1 MRSARSRG
9 RGQKRRLNYVP
20 DANVGRIVRCRRRAP
35 SIFQLPW
42 KFRSWEM
49 RFASVHTLNNVAV
62 QSATAPS
69 LLSFLSL
76 PKKRVGGEGK
86 ERKERNKNKKMVSVI
101 VARDSR
107 FLSISFA
114 PFICTLVTAS
124 SSKSFLFRSK
134 RETGSLSS
142 RRTVSLEYPAYRI
155 LESGIRVSSEIAR
168 CFPPFAILMK
178 RASMKLYIKKEE
190 GVYIVYRS
198 RGEVRF
204 DSSDSPIIRT
214 ESCLDDDKRQ
224 TIYFANLCPARIA
237 CARQSEAIYK
247 LIG

>member
-1 MRSARSRG
+1 MARLQFVGIKKFRRCGRKCKKREKERFPWEADFVRSAWWFMRSARSRG

-42 KFRSWEM
+42 KFRSWET

-76 PKKRVGGEGK
+76 PKKRAGGEGK

-101 VARDSR
+101 VARDSIPVDFFR
-107 FLSISFA
+107 SFYR
-114 PFICTLVTAS
+114 TLVTAS

-142 RRTVSLEYPAYRI
+142 RRTISLEYPAYRI

-178 RASMKLYIKKEE
+178 RASMK
-190 GVYIVYRS
+190 
-198 RGEVRF
+198 F
-204 DSSDSPIIRT
+204 
-214 ESCLDDDKRQ
+214 
-224 TIYFANLCPARIA
+224 
-237 CARQSEAIYK
+237 
-247 LIG
+247 

>member
-1 MRSARSRG
+1 MARLQFVGIKKFRRCGRKCKKREKEREKDFPGRRISWWFMRSARSRG
-9 RGQKRRLNYVP
+9 WGQKRRLNYVP

-42 KFRSWEM
+42 KFRSWET

-76 PKKRVGGEGK
+76 PKKRAGGEGK

-101 VARDSR
+101 VARDSIPVDFFR
-107 FLSISFA
+107 SFYR
-114 PFICTLVTAS
+114 TLVTAS

-142 RRTVSLEYPAYRI
+142 RRTISLEYPAYRI

-178 RASMKLYIKKEE
+178 RASMK
-190 GVYIVYRS
+190 
-198 RGEVRF
+198 F
-204 DSSDSPIIRT
+204 
-214 ESCLDDDKRQ
+214 
-224 TIYFANLCPARIA
+224 
-237 CARQSEAIYK
+237 
-247 LIG
+247 

>member
-42 KFRSWEM
+42 KFRSWET

-76 PKKRVGGEGK
+76 PKKRVGGEEK

-178 RASMKLYIKKEE
+178 RASMK
-190 GVYIVYRS
+190 
-198 RGEVRF
+198 F
-204 DSSDSPIIRT
+204 
-214 ESCLDDDKRQ
+214 
-224 TIYFANLCPARIA
+224 
-237 CARQSEAIYK
+237 
-247 LIG
+247 

>member
-1 MRSARSRG
+1 M
-9 RGQKRRLNYVP
+9 
-20 DANVGRIVRCRRRAP
+20 
-35 SIFQLPW
+35 
-42 KFRSWEM
+42 
-49 RFASVHTLNNVAV
+49 NNVAV

-76 PKKRVGGEGK
+76 PKKRAGGEGK

-101 VARDSR
+101 VARDSIPVDFFR
-107 FLSISFA
+107 
-114 PFICTLVTAS
+114 PFYRTLVTAS

-142 RRTVSLEYPAYRI
+142 RRTISLEYPAYRI

-178 RASMKLYIKKEE
+178 RASMKFQLYIKKE

>member
-1 MRSARSRG
+1 M
-9 RGQKRRLNYVP
+9 
-20 DANVGRIVRCRRRAP
+20 
-35 SIFQLPW
+35 
-42 KFRSWEM
+42 
-49 RFASVHTLNNVAV
+49 
-62 QSATAPS
+62 
-69 LLSFLSL
+69 
-76 PKKRVGGEGK
+76 
-86 ERKERNKNKKMVSVI
+86 
-101 VARDSR
+101 
-107 FLSISFA
+107 
-114 PFICTLVTAS
+114 
-124 SSKSFLFRSK
+124 
-134 RETGSLSS
+134 
-142 RRTVSLEYPAYRI
+142 
-155 LESGIRVSSEIAR
+155 SSEIAR

>member
-42 KFRSWEM
+42 KFRSWET

-134 RETGSLSS
+134 RENRFS
-142 RRTVSLEYPAYRI
+142 I
-155 LESGIRVSSEIAR
+155 VSSDY
-168 CFPPFAILMK
+168 
-178 RASMKLYIKKEE
+178 KLRI
-190 GVYIVYRS
+190 
-198 RGEVRF
+198 
-204 DSSDSPIIRT
+204 
-214 ESCLDDDKRQ
+214 SCLS
-224 TIYFANLCPARIA
+224 NPRI
-237 CARQSEAIYK
+237 
-247 LIG
+247 GN

>member
-1 MRSARSRG
+1 MGGSVKRERKKDFPGRRISWWFMRSARSRG
-9 RGQKRRLNYVP
+9 WGQKRRLNYVP

-42 KFRSWEM
+42 KFRSWET

-101 VARDSR
+101 VARDSIPVDFFR
-107 FLSISFA
+107 SFYR
-114 PFICTLVTAS
+114 TLVTAS

-142 RRTVSLEYPAYRI
+142 RRTISLEYPAYRI

-178 RASMKLYIKKEE
+178 RASMK
-190 GVYIVYRS
+190 
-198 RGEVRF
+198 F
-204 DSSDSPIIRT
+204 
-214 ESCLDDDKRQ
+214 
-224 TIYFANLCPARIA
+224 
-237 CARQSEAIYK
+237 
-247 LIG
+247 

>member
-42 KFRSWEM
+42 KFRSWET

-101 VARDSR
+101 VARDSIPVDFFR
-107 FLSISFA
+107 SFYR
-114 PFICTLVTAS
+114 TLVTAS

-178 RASMKLYIKKEE
+178 RASMK
-190 GVYIVYRS
+190 
-198 RGEVRF
+198 F
-204 DSSDSPIIRT
+204 
-214 ESCLDDDKRQ
+214 
-224 TIYFANLCPARIA
+224 
-237 CARQSEAIYK
+237 
-247 LIG
+247 

>member
-76 PKKRVGGEGK
+76 PKKRAGGEGK

-101 VARDSR
+101 VARDSIPVDFFR
-107 FLSISFA
+107 SFYR
-114 PFICTLVTAS
+114 TLVTAS

>member
-42 KFRSWEM
+42 KFRSWET

-101 VARDSR
+101 VARDSIPVDFFR
-107 FLSISFA
+107 SFYR
-114 PFICTLVTAS
+114 TLVTAS

-198 RGEVRF
+198 REEVRF

>member
-1 MRSARSRG
+1 MARLQFVGIKKFRRCGRKCKKREKDFPGRRISWWFMRSARSRG

-42 KFRSWEM
+42 KFRSWET

-101 VARDSR
+101 VARDSIPVDFFRPFYLHARHSLVEQKFPISIEARNR
-107 FLSISFA
+107 FSI
-114 PFICTLVTAS
+114 
-124 SSKSFLFRSK
+124 
-134 RETGSLSS
+134 
-142 RRTVSLEYPAYRI
+142 
-155 LESGIRVSSEIAR
+155 VSSDY
-168 CFPPFAILMK
+168 
-178 RASMKLYIKKEE
+178 KLRI
-190 GVYIVYRS
+190 
-198 RGEVRF
+198 
-204 DSSDSPIIRT
+204 
-214 ESCLDDDKRQ
+214 SCLS
-224 TIYFANLCPARIA
+224 NPRI
-237 CARQSEAIYK
+237 
-247 LIG
+247 GN